1 MAAQHYNSCPF
12 MAMKST
18 KLKHFNLD
26 DKKKKGGNISPVLFI
41 FLLYKKNLHDKKK
54 GEYLSL
60 PVLFTPI
67 IKKMEKVATHPT
79 SRCPTVFPSG
89 IFFFFSCS
97 PLHLTG
103 TTFFYY
109 KKKKCTP
116 SLLLVLFIPKKRG
129 GTIYCRLT
137 PYYLIFFPSR
147 FPILFAAS
155 RAPLKYICTA
165 SAAQGKTPQSETS
178 KIFFFTK

>member
-26 DKKKKGGNISPVLFI
+26 DKKKGGISLPSCSLHP
-41 FLLYKKNLHDKKK
+41 YHKKN
-54 GEYLSL
+54 GESSYS
-60 PVLFTPI
+60 PYQQ
-67 IKKMEKVATHPT
+67 M
-79 SRCPTVFPSG
+79 SDCFPLWH
-89 IFFFFSCS
+89 FFFFVLPSTLPS
-97 PLHLTG
+97 LHFSTI
-103 TTFFYY
+103 
-109 KKKKCTP
+109 KKKCTP
-116 SLLLVLFIPKKRG
+116 SLLLVLFIPEKRG

-178 KIFFFTK
+178 KIFFLPNKV